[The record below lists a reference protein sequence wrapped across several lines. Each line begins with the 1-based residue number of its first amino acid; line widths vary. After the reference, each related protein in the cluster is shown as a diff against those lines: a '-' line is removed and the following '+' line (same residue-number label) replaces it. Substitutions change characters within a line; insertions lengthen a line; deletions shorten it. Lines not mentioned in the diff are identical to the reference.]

1 MPRKPS
7 AHFDT
12 LLRVRRRQEDLR
24 ARALAGARREIQRA
38 EQELEGLETTQ
49 RETLQ
54 EAGQRARKRF
64 DALEVRLYYQ
74 YERYVAR
81 LADEKSVEVTEL
93 RGVAEQRRAELEE
106 AMKRRRI
113 MEKLIEK
120 KKRTYAA
127 EARKDEQ
134 AFADET
140 AVNHAAMARAVLR
153 GVKRA
158 GMASMPEPA
167 EAEIEQVL

>member
-1 MPRKPS
+1 M
-7 AHFDT
+7 
-12 LLRVRRRQEDLR
+12 R
-24 ARALAGARREIQRA
+24 ARALAGARREVRQA
-38 EQELEGLETTQ
+38 EQALEGLEAKQ

-81 LADEKSVEVTEL
+81 LADEKSAEIVEL
-93 RGVAEQRRAELEE
+93 RGIAEQRRAELEE

-113 MEKLIEK
+113 MEKLIER

-127 EARKDEQ
+127 EVRKDEQ
-134 AFADET
+134 VFADET
-140 AVNHAAMARAVLR
+140 AVNHAAIARVALH
-153 GVKRA
+153 GVKSA
-158 GMASMPEPA
+158 GITSMPEPA